1 MKNSRVKRQ
10 RGPSCRRARCQCD
23 AQGCSPSSRVCG
35 EGRGPAQGRS
45 GQGPGRQETQS
56 SVWTHKVRDVCEISR
71 VATGRADSLSMS
83 GAQYRPGL
91 EMQGEWGELELKVP
105 EAAGSRQVEGTETR
119 VQD

>member
-1 MKNSRVKRQ
+1 M
-10 RGPSCRRARCQCD
+10 
-23 AQGCSPSSRVCG
+23 
-35 EGRGPAQGRS
+35 
-45 GQGPGRQETQS
+45 
-56 SVWTHKVRDVCEISR
+56 
-71 VATGRADSLSMS
+71 ATGRADSLSMS